1 MGKIEL
7 FLFLPSSCRLFC
19 QPGFHRQASFLSQRA
34 VKESPV
40 PKQVTQAVLIQFYY
54 YTRNYPKVSSAIN
67 MLFLPPPSFQNHILI
82 VGTLFIILGS
92 GTINH
97 SVQLSSKQ
105 QVRSRSTVSYRLLKS
120 LGIHSVSKQAGL
132 NVF

>member
-1 MGKIEL
+1 MGNIEL
-7 FLFLPSSCRLFC
+7 FLFLPSSCRFFC

-67 MLFLPPPSFQNHILI
+67 MLFLPPPLLSESYLYCRHPLHYSRQRYHQSFCPAIQ
-82 VGTLFIILGS
+82 
-92 GTINH
+92 
-97 SVQLSSKQ
+97 QAASSKQ
-105 QVRSRSTVSYRLLKS
+105 VHCVLSFLQIPRYS
-120 LGIHSVSKQAGL
+120 
-132 NVF
+132 